1 MAETKKTTTSKKSV
15 FDTLYNINVNEHTEQ
30 KNGLTY
36 LSWAWAWA
44 EVKKKYPDAQYHIC
58 MFGETDLPY
67 VYDEKTGYMVF
78 TEVTINGIT
87 HEMWLPVMDNNNK
100 AMKSE
105 PYQYKVKN
113 PNFKYAK
120 QDKDGRWVDKYGK
133 EQPEYLTKN
142 VAAADM
148 FDVNK
153 TIMRCLVKNLAM
165 FGLGLYIYAGE
176 DIPAETP
183 EEVAERKM
191 KDLGDA
197 EIPSAEQFIQDV
209 KNASNPKI
217 TKIRGIA
224 ERIGQPIENICKTY
238 KVKAIEDLTPQQAD
252 EVIEKLKGAKK

>member
-58 MFGETDLPY
+58 MFGEADLPY
-67 VYDEKTGYMVF
+67 VYDPNTGYMVF
-78 TEVTINGIT
+78 TDMTINGIT

-105 PYQYKVKN
+105 EYKFTTRYNKEVTVK
-113 PNFKYAK
+113 
-120 QDKDGRWVDKYGK
+120 Q
-133 EQPEYLTKN
+133 
-142 VAAADM
+142 ADM

-176 DIPAETP
+176 DIPKETP
-183 EEVAERKM
+183 EQIAERKLNGEAVELPTGEDFAKAM
-191 KDLGDA
+191 KC
-197 EIPSAEQFIQDV
+197 
-209 KNASNPKI
+209 ASTQQI
-217 TKIRGIA
+217 TMIKTIC
-224 ERIGQPIENICKTY
+224 ERIGQPTENICKKY
-238 KVKAIEDLTPQQAD
+238 KVKELGDLSPEQAT
-252 EVIEKLKGAKK
+252 EIIEKLKEAKK

>member
-58 MFGETDLPY
+58 MFGEADLPY
-67 VYDEKTGYMVF
+67 VYDPNTGYMVF
-78 TEVTINGIT
+78 TDMTINGIT

-105 PYQYKVKN
+105 EYKFTTRYNKEVTVK
-113 PNFKYAK
+113 
-120 QDKDGRWVDKYGK
+120 Q
-133 EQPEYLTKN
+133 
-142 VAAADM
+142 ADM

-165 FGLGLYIYAGE
+165 FGLG
-176 DIPAETP
+176 IPAVVT
-183 EEVAERKM
+183 VIGLIG
-191 KDLGDA
+191 DL
-197 EIPSAEQFIQDV
+197 IIWVV
-209 KNASNPKI
+209 K
-217 TKIRGIA
+217 
-224 ERIGQPIENICKTY
+224 
-238 KVKAIEDLTPQQAD
+238 LF
-252 EVIEKLKGAKK
+252 